1 MGVEMNVQLCIWWY
15 VMITND
21 GQIFGIEFEWLQ
33 VELKS
38 KPLFLCF
45 TEVSTTSLQNGTHK
59 SIL

>member
-1 MGVEMNVQLCIWWY
+1 M
-15 VMITND
+15 MITND